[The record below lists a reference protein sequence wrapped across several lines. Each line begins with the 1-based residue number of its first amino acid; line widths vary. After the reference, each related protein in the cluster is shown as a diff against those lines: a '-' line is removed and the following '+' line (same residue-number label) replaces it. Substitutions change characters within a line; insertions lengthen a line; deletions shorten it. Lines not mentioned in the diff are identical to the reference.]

1 MAAWSTATTPPHLT
15 LPCTPHALRPAD
27 RPGVTQRDKIDQ
39 LQEEVA
45 LTLHSYIRSQQPRPQ
60 DQYGGD
66 WALGGSGRERSG
78 HRELRRNTVT
88 SLPPGTQ
95 GPRGAALPCRPHR
108 PGTPAAPSAAAP
120 RFSRPFYSVERLSSG
135 RRCTTAFP
143 RLGTP
148 VPSAVQLLQTEAAFQ
163 GPRPFSAPGSSP

>member
-135 RRCTTAFP
+135 PQALHDSIPEAGDARPLSRPTSPDRSSLP
-143 RLGTP
+143 R
-148 VPSAVQLLQTEAAFQ
+148 ALLILC
-163 GPRPFSAPGSSP
+163 PWL